1 MSKTKSSSSK
11 RWLHE
16 HNSDVYVKRAHQEGY
31 RARSVYK
38 LQEIQAIHKILK
50 PGMVVV
56 DLGAAPGGWS
66 EFVAKTIGKSG
77 KVFAVDILSMQPIAG
92 VEFIHGDFTDPK
104 IVNALSQRIGG
115 AEVDAVLSDMAP
127 NLSGCSVTDQARSL
141 ELLEAALVFAK
152 KFLKLKGIFLCKA
165 FQGAELIKFTNE
177 LRKNFSTVKI
187 IKPPASRSRSKEI
200 FLLAQN

>member
-1 MSKTKSSSSK
+1 MSKSKSSSSK

-16 HNSDVYVKRAHQEGY
+16 HHSDVYVKRAHLEGY

-38 LQEIQAIHKILK
+38 LQEIQSCHKILK
-50 PGMVVV
+50 SGMVIV

-66 EFVAKTIGKSG
+66 EFVVKTVGKAG
-77 KVFAVDILSMQPIAG
+77 KVFAVDILSMSPILG
-92 VEFIHGDFTDPK
+92 VNFIHGDFTDPK
-104 IVNALSQRIGG
+104 IVIALLQEIGG
-115 AEVDAVLSDMAP
+115 AEVDVVLSDMAP

-152 KFLKLKGIFLCKA
+152 KTLKPKGIFLCKA

-177 LRKNFSTVKI
+177 LRKNFSITKI